1 MFIAQVDEIEKTI
14 LSLLLEIVNFVL
26 ILPVGNPRERVPVAV
41 EERRQPNEI
50 RVSSGVGRIR
60 WLPDQLRDESL
71 LWQALNHG
79 QSEAEGLTVLEII
92 P

>member
-60 WLPDQLRDESL
+60 
-71 LWQALNHG
+71 
-79 QSEAEGLTVLEII
+79 
-92 P
+92 